1 MNKGYPISYHPLT
14 MTQEGKKH
22 TGTVFFP
29 LPDGTGLL
37 FTVSGTAEPPK
48 MNGGAKIQN
57 DIPCKVPYVEHLPVE
72 NWLKR
77 PQRFSV
83 KWEILRQDTRQD
95 MSTDIK
101 GMSFI
106 DVPANGTKDYKLNVF
121 AYKETTLPLKVV
133 FTNDKT
139 GEYQWYELQYKF
151 IKGGTIETIEL
162 TTPVRQSAFKKI
174 KLENT
179 TKQATTFNVQNNI
192 AEILMPNTF
201 SVPPQS
207 TYECTIEYQP

>member
-1 MNKGYPISYHPLT
+1 M
-14 MTQEGKKH
+14 
-22 TGTVFFP
+22 
-29 LPDGTGLL
+29 
-37 FTVSGTAEPPK
+37 
-48 MNGGAKIQN
+48 
-57 DIPCKVPYVEHLPVE
+57 
-72 NWLKR
+72 
-77 PQRFSV
+77 
-83 KWEILRQDTRQD
+83 
-95 MSTDIK
+95 
-101 GMSFI
+101 
-106 DVPANGTKDYKLNVF
+106 
-121 AYKETTLPLKVV
+121 

-174 KLENT
+174 RLENT

-207 TYECTIEYQP
+207 TVCLFLLNLFLSIVSVSVESLEFIVAQFS

>member
-1 MNKGYPISYHPLT
+1 M
-14 MTQEGKKH
+14 
-22 TGTVFFP
+22 
-29 LPDGTGLL
+29 
-37 FTVSGTAEPPK
+37 
-48 MNGGAKIQN
+48 
-57 DIPCKVPYVEHLPVE
+57 
-72 NWLKR
+72 
-77 PQRFSV
+77 
-83 KWEILRQDTRQD
+83 
-95 MSTDIK
+95 
-101 GMSFI
+101 
-106 DVPANGTKDYKLNVF
+106 
-121 AYKETTLPLKVV
+121 

-174 KLENT
+174 RLENT

-207 TYECTIEYQP
+207 TVRAFFRFLEYRYVMSKITRQSVTRSIFFAV